1 MNRNFKNFKF
11 RNKLKISNLNN
22 YENFSKLNLINYE
35 IINQKLYESKTENN
49 HKKNL
54 VIMKY
59 EKLYLEIMKYM
70 KKIKIKVYNPE
81 NESEDNSS
89 DQKTSD
95 KRKLRKTKEKDIKI
109 KY

>member
-1 MNRNFKNFKF
+1 
-11 RNKLKISNLNN
+11 
-22 YENFSKLNLINYE
+22 
-35 IINQKLYESKTENN
+35 
-49 HKKNL
+49 
-54 VIMKY
+54 MKY